1 MRKPYRCAAFY
12 VKPPK
17 PDDRGIRFEGR
28 RYSVR
33 LRGGRKLPAIFG
45 TRADARAAR
54 DAHEQREQ
62 ECKSVKS
69 V

>member
-12 VKPPK
+12 VKPPP

-33 LRGGRKLPAIFG
+33 LKSGRRLPAIFG
-45 TRADARAAR
+45 TRADARNAR
-54 DAHEQREQ
+54 DAHEARDRELA
-62 ECKSVKS
+62 SA
-69 V
+69 